1 MNIHQITES
10 YHVIDRR
17 DGERVAGGFGTL
29 EAAEAWIEKTD
40 RRGSG
45 EFEARETVAECEH
58 CSHRDLYQGGT
69 GAWLCGWCGRK
80 QNQPATIA
88 RLEART

>member
-1 MNIHQITES
+1 MSDNGITKDGNPMAGLVTES

-45 EFEARETVAECEH
+45 EFEARETVQA
-58 CSHRDLYQGGT
+58 
-69 GAWLCGWCGRK
+69 
-80 QNQPATIA
+80 
-88 RLEART
+88 